1 MISTAARDCGC
12 THTVACHAGRVMV
25 RTMFLVTLLA
35 SVVAYAD
42 PAPDALVKEV
52 AHVRG
57 LKLQRPIPNEH
68 VDRTELRKRLLEQA
82 NDGKS
87 VAETAIQTLALQRW
101 GFIPL
106 DYDYGAKLVDLLTDQ
121 IAGYYDS
128 KKQQLTILD
137 GANNEPQWAEMVLAH
152 ELDHGLQDQAFDLE
166 KFEQL
171 PDDDTDALSA
181 RHALVEGD
189 GIALMLEVVLARQG
203 AQSPW
208 SVPEATAAVVAAMN
222 EPGAKNDSLDQSPFA
237 IREGMLSPYRDGF
250 AFVAALRRTRPWSA
264 VDAAFKRPPRSMEQI
279 LHLEKYL
286 ADEKPIAVTVG
297 DSPLAGY
304 DITGSEVWGELGV
317 RSFLRSHGVSE
328 ETATRAAAGWGGD
341 RAIVLAKPGEN
352 NARRTIGL
360 ARFEW
365 DTELDAREAQA
376 ALEHAVDAMSPGAT
390 LDQTMERTRW
400 LALDGTVS
408 VVERKGQGVVIIIG
422 APVQLAANLDP
433 FSLLTAKRER

>member
-1 MISTAARDCGC
+1 MARAML
-12 THTVACHAGRVMV
+12 V
-25 RTMFLVTLLA
+25 VTLLA
-35 SVVAYAD
+35 SVAYAD
-42 PAPDALVKEV
+42 PDPDVLVKEV

-57 LKLQRPIPNEH
+57 LRLKHPIPNEH

-82 NDGKS
+82 HDGKT
-87 VAETAIQTLALQRW
+87 VAETAIRTLALQRW
-101 GFIPL
+101 GLVPL

-128 KKQQLTILD
+128 KLKQLTILEVSSD
-137 GANNEPQWAEMVLAH
+137 AKKADPQWAEMVLAH

-171 PDDDTDALSA
+171 PDDDTDALAA

-189 GIALMLEVVLARQG
+189 GIALMLEVVLARRG

-222 EPGAKNDSLDQSPFA
+222 EPGDEHDSLAEVPFA

-279 LHLEKYL
+279 LHPEKYL
-286 ADEKPIAVTVG
+286 ADDKPIAVVVG
-297 DSPLAGY
+297 SSPLSGY
-304 DITGSEVWGELGV
+304 DVTGSEVWGEHGV

-328 ETATRAAAGWGGD
+328 ETAMRAAAGWGGD
-341 RAIVLAKPGEN
+341 RAIVLAKSGER
-352 NARRTIGL
+352 NARRAIGI

-376 ALEHAVDAMSPGAT
+376 ALEHAIDAMSPGAT
-390 LDQTMERTRW
+390 LEQTMDRTRW

-408 VVERKGQGVVIIIG
+408 LVERKDQGVVIIVG
-422 APVQLAANLDP
+422 APVQLADKLDP
-433 FSLLTAKRER
+433 FALLSAKRKR

>member
-1 MISTAARDCGC
+1 MRRA
-12 THTVACHAGRVMV
+12 
-25 RTMFLVTLLA
+25 MFLVTLLA
-35 SVVAYAD
+35 SVAASAD
-42 PAPDALVKEV
+42 PDPEALVKEV

-57 LKLQRPIPNEH
+57 LKLKHPIPSEH
-68 VDRTELRKRLLEQA
+68 VDRTELRRRLLEQA

-128 KKQQLTILD
+128 KKKQLTILD
-137 GANNEPQWAEMVLAH
+137 GTNSDPQWSEMVLAH

-171 PDDDTDALSA
+171 PDDDTDALAA

-222 EPGAKNDSLDQSPFA
+222 EPGDKHDALDEAPFA

-250 AFVAALRRTRPWSA
+250 AFVAALRRTHAWSA
-264 VDAAFKRPPRSMEQI
+264 VDAAFRRPPRSMEQV
-279 LHLEKYL
+279 LHPEKYVV
-286 ADEKPIAVTVG
+286 DEKPIAVTVG
-297 DSPLAGY
+297 GSPLAGY
-304 DITGSEVWGELGV
+304 EVTGSEVWGELGI
-317 RSFLRSHGVSE
+317 RSFLRAHGVSE

-341 RAIVLAKPGEN
+341 RAIVLAKPGEH
-352 NARRTIGL
+352 NARRAIGI

-400 LALDGTVS
+400 LSLDGTVS
-408 VVERKGQGVVIIIG
+408 VIERRGQGVAMIVG
-422 APVQLAANLDP
+422 APVLLADKLDP
-433 FSLLTAKRER
+433 FALLSAKRKR

>member
-1 MISTAARDCGC
+1 M
-12 THTVACHAGRVMV
+12 
-25 RTMFLVTLLA
+25 
-35 SVVAYAD
+35 
-42 PAPDALVKEV
+42 AL
-52 AHVRG
+52 
-57 LKLQRPIPNEH
+57 PI
-68 VDRTELRKRLLEQA
+68 
-82 NDGKS
+82 
-87 VAETAIQTLALQRW
+87 
-101 GFIPL
+101 
-106 DYDYGAKLVDLLTDQ
+106 Y
-121 IAGYYDS
+121 
-128 KKQQLTILD
+128 
-137 GANNEPQWAEMVLAH
+137 
-152 ELDHGLQDQAFDLE
+152 
-166 KFEQL
+166 
-171 PDDDTDALSA
+171 
-181 RHALVEGD
+181 
-189 GIALMLEVVLARQG
+189 
-203 AQSPW
+203 
-208 SVPEATAAVVAAMN
+208 
-222 EPGAKNDSLDQSPFA
+222 
-237 IREGMLSPYRDGF
+237 
-250 AFVAALRRTRPWSA
+250 
-264 VDAAFKRPPRSMEQI
+264 
-279 LHLEKYL
+279 LEKYL

-297 DSPLAGY
+297 DSPLVGY